1 MPKVGSETDGRTVGP
16 HGTGERNEC
25 SEKWVQW
32 CDSKNM
38 VIMNTWFKEH
48 PRRLYTWKSP
58 GDHSG
63 NQIDYIAI
71 NSQFKRGIKG
81 VKTYPGADCG
91 SDHVPVVAKFQC
103 KPKKV
108 KKARNVQKL
117 VFEQL
122 HMPEMHLEYSVQVKN
137 QFESLIDEGEE
148 TTWEAM
154 RDILIETAENILPKE
169 KKRKRQKW
177 MTEEILLMME
187 DRQKLSDRQGSGYRE
202 LDKQIKKKCREAK
215 ENWLNDQCAEVEEQ
229 FGNNHRVYKRINEIS
244 GRKPGCIGSGCIKA
258 KEGTMLVEKDAILNR
273 WTEYV
278 EELFHDVRG
287 SMPSFPDLIEGPNI
301 LKSEVRTAIKMM
313 RKNKAAGPDGVVIEM
328 IEALEEYGVEKL
340 TEIINKI
347 YDDGK
352 FPEDLSKSIFIT
364 LPKKPGAVNCE
375 QHHTIS
381 LMSHVTKII
390 LRVLLLRLRSRI

>member
-1 MPKVGSETDGRTVGP
+1 
-16 HGTGERNEC
+16 
-25 SEKWVQW
+25 
-32 CDSKNM
+32 
-38 VIMNTWFKEH
+38 
-48 PRRLYTWKSP
+48 
-58 GDHSG
+58 
-63 NQIDYIAI
+63 
-71 NSQFKRGIKG
+71 
-81 VKTYPGADCG
+81 
-91 SDHVPVVAKFQC
+91 
-103 KPKKV
+103 
-108 KKARNVQKL
+108 
-117 VFEQL
+117 
-122 HMPEMHLEYSVQVKN
+122 MPEMCLEYSVQVKN

-229 FGNNHRVYKRINEIS
+229 FGNNHRIYKRINEIS
-244 GRKPGCIGSGCIKA
+244 GRKSGCIGSGCIKT

-278 EELFHDVRG
+278 EEVFHDVRG

-313 RKNKAAGPDGVVIEM
+313 RKHKAAGPDGVVIEM

-352 FPEDLSKSIFIT
+352 LPEDLSKSIFIT
-364 LPKKPGAVNCE
+364 LPKKPSAVDCE
-375 QHHTIS
+375 QHCTIS

-390 LRVLLLRLRSRI
+390 LRVLLLRLRKRI